1 MRNDQ
6 KQKYRN
12 FGILSAASALVIGG
26 TVLAENY
33 TVSRETASSTTKKVE
48 TVASTSSVK
57 KSATLVEKTS
67 EVQEASEETV
77 TEVSVASESAT
88 LVQAGATP
96 VPASSQESLEVTPLL
111 AAAENHTYAAPATLS
126 HAPVNYSTAAAGSVV
141 LANGNTAGEQGMYAA
156 ARMAELTGLSASTWE
171 NIIARESN
179 GNMYAA
185 NASGASGLFQTMPGW
200 GSTASVDDQI
210 QAAYNAYSNQGL
222 AAWGY

>member
-57 KSATLVEKTS
+57 KSTTSVEKTS

-77 TEVSVASESAT
+77 TEVSVAPESET
-88 LVQAGATP
+88 LVQVSATP
-96 VPASSQESLEVTPLL
+96 VPASSQESLEVTPLARL
-111 AAAENHTYAAPATLS
+111 PQKTTL
-126 HAPVNYSTAAAGSVV
+126 
-141 LANGNTAGEQGMYAA
+141 QGQPM
-156 ARMAELTGLSASTWE
+156 
-171 NIIARESN
+171 
-179 GNMYAA
+179 
-185 NASGASGLFQTMPGW
+185 
-200 GSTASVDDQI
+200 
-210 QAAYNAYSNQGL
+210 
-222 AAWGY
+222 

>member
-33 TVSRETASSTTKKVE
+33 TVSRETASSTTKKIE
-48 TVASTSSVK
+48 TVASSSSVK
-57 KSATLVEKTS
+57 KSTNSVEKTS
-67 EVQEASEETV
+67 EVQKASEENMP
-77 TEVSVASESAT
+77 EVSAASESAT
-88 LVQAGATP
+88 LVQASATP
-96 VPASSQESLEVTPLL
+96 VHAPNQETIEVTPLV
-111 AAAENHTYAAPATLS
+111 AAAENHTYAAPSTLS
-126 HAPVNYSTAAAGSVV
+126 LAPVSYSNTTAGSVV
-141 LANGNTAGEQGMYAA
+141 LANGNTVGEQGMYAA
-156 ARMAELTGLSASTWE
+156 ARMAELTGVSASTWE

>member
-12 FGILSAASALVIGG
+12 FGILSVASALVIGG

-48 TVASTSSVK
+48 TVASSSSVK
-57 KSATLVEKTS
+57 KSTNSVEKTS
-67 EVQEASEETV
+67 EVQKASEENMP
-77 TEVSVASESAT
+77 EVSAASESAT
-88 LVQAGATP
+88 LVQASATP
-96 VPASSQESLEVTPLL
+96 VHAPNQETIEVTPLV
-111 AAAENHTYAAPATLS
+111 AAAENHTYAAPSTLS
-126 HAPVNYSTAAAGSVV
+126 LAPVSYSNTAAGSVV

-156 ARMAELTGLSASTWE
+156 ARMAELTGVSASTWE

>member
-48 TVASTSSVK
+48 TVASSSSVK
-57 KSATLVEKTS
+57 KSTNSVEKTS
-67 EVQEASEETV
+67 EVQEASEENML
-77 TEVSVASESAT
+77 EVSVASESAT
-88 LVQAGATP
+88 LVQASATSVHAP
-96 VPASSQESLEVTPLL
+96 NQETIEVTPLV

-126 HAPVNYSTAAAGSVV
+126 LAPVSYSNTAAGSVV
-141 LANGNTAGEQGMYAA
+141 LANGNTVGEQGMYAA
-156 ARMAELTGLSASTWE
+156 ARMAELTGVSASTWE